1 MIKNQPN
8 ITEAYSNI
16 NGRFFD
22 NRQLYKNQAQVY
34 QNNNVMLSEYNH
46 SIYEKQNTVLVA
58 MSGDDGMLKYQTD
71 LNNASNKRKQL
82 ERELYIL
89 QTKKR

>member
-1 MIKNQPN
+1 
-8 ITEAYSNI
+8 
-16 NGRFFD
+16 
-22 NRQLYKNQAQVY
+22 
-34 QNNNVMLSEYNH
+34 MLSEYNH